1 MLEYVHFVPGRL
13 RLKNTTL
20 RNRRRAAEAEVDIG
34 AIPEVLSA
42 VANPAT
48 GSITISFDEQRLSIR
63 RLWER
68 LGARG
73 YVSGNCPAP
82 FTVASAS
89 KINSGGTRFGE
100 TVMAALLE
108 AVIRQ
113 SAEVLVRAL
122 L

>member
-20 RNRRRAAEAEVDIG
+20 RNRRRAAEAEFDIS
-34 AIPEVLSA
+34 AIPEVLDV

-48 GSITISFDEQRLSIR
+48 GSVKINFDEERLSICCLWQ
-63 RLWER
+63 RLDA
-68 LGARG
+68 LG
-73 YVSGNCPAP
+73 YVSGDCPAP
-82 FTVASAS
+82 FTAASAS
-89 KINSGGTRFGE
+89 AIDPGGARFGE
-100 TVMAALLE
+100 TVMTALFE